1 MNSDR
6 SVRGESYGVVHIKDD
21 GTAEKIDD
29 VRSVNAKSANF
40 HAESFSVYGV
50 IGEKITDI
58 KFATYNFNDVDGT
71 TISTQK
77 VKKGDTLKKP
87 QVPGSVANRIFKGWL
102 KEDGTIFDGFGEVGD
117 IENDGEVINLKA
129 DYTFGLK
136 LAFLDERG
144 NVIKTV
150 KATDKSE
157 VTIDK
162 FSPRI
167 ISLTRSEERRVG
179 KECRSRWSQ
188 YH

>member
-1 MNSDR
+1 MPRVLRTRTWPQNVRLNSDR

-50 IGEKITDI
+50 IGEKRTDI

-77 VKKGDTLKKP
+77 VKKGDTLH
-87 QVPGSVANRIFKGWL
+87 R
-102 KEDGTIFDGFGEVGD
+102 
-117 IENDGEVINLKA
+117 
-129 DYTFGLK
+129 
-136 LAFLDERG
+136 
-144 NVIKTV
+144 
-150 KATDKSE
+150 
-157 VTIDK
+157 
-162 FSPRI
+162 
-167 ISLTRSEERRVG
+167 RSEERRVG
-179 KECRSRWSQ
+179 KECRSRWSP